1 MSSLKE
7 TPDVAL
13 LSHSQGPITNEEL
26 LLLLD
31 SNTSRNP
38 EFLYDNYARFDSD
51 ELEQAECKAEFRIEK
66 RDIPLLADALGLPAT
81 FRCPQRSSAEG
92 LEGLCL
98 MLKRMSF
105 PCRYR
110 DVIYRFGRPLP
121 VLSMITNQ
129 VVDYIY
135 QAHGHRII
143 H

>member
-38 EFLYDNYARFDSD
+38 EVLYDNYARFDSD

-66 RDIPLLADALGLPAT
+66 
-81 FRCPQRSSAEG
+81 
-92 LEGLCL
+92 
-98 MLKRMSF
+98 KRYSF
-105 PCRYR
+105 A
-110 DVIYRFGRPLP
+110 
-121 VLSMITNQ
+121 S
-129 VVDYIY
+129 
-135 QAHGHRII
+135 
-143 H
+143 

>member
-38 EFLYDNYARFDSD
+38 EVLYDNYARFDSD
-51 ELEQAECKAEFRIEK
+51 ELEQAECKAKFRIEK
-66 RDIPLLADALGLPAT
+66 RDIHLLADALGLPAN
-81 FRCPQRSSAEG
+81 FRCPQRSSTER

-98 MLKRMSF
+98 RLKRISF

-110 DVIYRFGRPLP
+110 DVIYRFG
-121 VLSMITNQ
+121 
-129 VVDYIY
+129 
-135 QAHGHRII
+135 
-143 H
+143 

>member
-7 TPDVAL
+7 TRDVAL

-81 FRCPQRSSAEG
+81 FRCPQIF
-92 LEGLCL
+92 C
-98 MLKRMSF
+98 
-105 PCRYR
+105 
-110 DVIYRFGRPLP
+110 
-121 VLSMITNQ
+121 
-129 VVDYIY
+129 
-135 QAHGHRII
+135 
-143 H
+143 